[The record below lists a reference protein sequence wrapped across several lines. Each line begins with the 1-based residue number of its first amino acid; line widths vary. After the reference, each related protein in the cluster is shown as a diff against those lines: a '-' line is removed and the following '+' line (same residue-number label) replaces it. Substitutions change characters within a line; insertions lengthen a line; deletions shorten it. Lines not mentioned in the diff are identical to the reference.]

1 MECMKRTLITTIAG
15 GAAVVAALTVSLA
28 AAAEPSADDVEFFEK
43 LVRPVL
49 VETCQKCH
57 GDRKQEGGLRLD
69 SRAGLLKG
77 GDSGAAIESGKPDD
91 SLLVEAIGYAGDIKM
106 PPKGKLADDKIAAL
120 TEWVRRGA
128 PWPPEKAGGE
138 KPGEFDLAARK
149 AKQWVF
155 QPLRLV
161 APPEVKDETWP
172 LSAVDRFIR
181 SKLEEAGLAPAPAAD
196 KRTLLRRVTLDLIG
210 LPPGQAEID
219 AFLAD
224 DSPQAYER

>member
-69 SRAGLLKG
+69 SRQGLLKG
-77 GDSGAAIESGKPDD
+77 GDSGAAIEPGKPGE

-106 PPKGKLADDKIAAL
+106 PPKGKLSAEKIAAL
-120 TEWVRRGA
+120 TEWVMRGA
-128 PWPPEKAGGE
+128 PWPPENACSEESGE
-138 KPGEFDLAARK
+138 LEQAARK
-149 AKQWVF
+149 
-155 QPLRLV
+155 
-161 APPEVKDETWP
+161 
-172 LSAVDRFIR
+172 
-181 SKLEEAGLAPAPAAD
+181 
-196 KRTLLRRVTLDLIG
+196 
-210 LPPGQAEID
+210 
-219 AFLAD
+219 
-224 DSPQAYER
+224 